1 LNRILVVPEE
11 FENKLNEAHVN
22 NTIHAKWL
30 EIGIDTVQDMIDKII
45 SELNEKYPKL
55 RVTDYRIENKESI
68 KKSIENKGLNSHYSG
83 YFETEEGKVDGLFFY
98 IPPKLDSGN
107 DFLTR
112 QIIPVLFGIYK
123 GISDRT
129 ADLHLNN
136 RPVFIVNLNETKRSN
151 QRAVKISFLCSE
163 LLGFRYLDIYSREFH
178 DVLDDLNLWNNENK
192 IKNLSDFD
200 ILLSKDDNNEY
211 FEIDEDK
218 KILNLLSS
226 RITNSN
232 PNPTAEMYRYLLRI
246 LPAIYI
252 AVENNY
258 RVNITDF
265 NGITFE
271 TIGTLRSYV
280 SKV

>member
-1 LNRILVVPEE
+1 
-11 FENKLNEAHVN
+11 
-22 NTIHAKWL
+22 
-30 EIGIDTVQDMIDKII
+30 M
-45 SELNEKYPKL
+45 
-55 RVTDYRIENKESI
+55 
-68 KKSIENKGLNSHYSG
+68 
-83 YFETEEGKVDGLFFY
+83 
-98 IPPKLDSGN
+98 
-107 DFLTR
+107 
-112 QIIPVLFGIYK
+112 
-123 GISDRT
+123 
-129 ADLHLNN
+129 
-136 RPVFIVNLNETKRSN
+136 NLNETTRSN

-178 DVLDDLNLWNNENK
+178 DVLDDLNLLNNENQ